1 MLSTFIAS
9 LGPQRPQFLGGPR
22 IRAVAAEQNRSVKSV
37 MVELLEH
44 DIWPERF
51 RRNYGVL
58 TAGAQ
63 AALLRLRIF
72 MAGCGGLG
80 GEVGSLLARAGAG
93 FLRACDSDTFEES
106 NLNRQRFCTEAT
118 LGLPKAEVLKAGL
131 LAIASYME
139 IDARVLTLTP
149 DNLPA
154 LLEGMDIVIDCLD
167 SVARKK
173 MLEQAAD
180 GIPYLHGAVLGQDAF
195 VWLAGRQG
203 HLQNLYPD
211 VPAGEKSL
219 GPNPVISST
228 VTGAAA
234 LMAAML
240 LNSLP
245 GLCVKDGDSPIYH
258 LDYSVPE
265 LNSFRS

>member
-1 MLSTFIAS
+1 MLSDFLAD
-9 LGPQRPQFLGGPR
+9 LGPQRPQFLAAER
-22 IRAVAAEQNRSVKSV
+22 IRALAATQGRSVKSA
-37 MVELLEH
+37 MMELLEH

-58 TAGAQ
+58 TAAAQ
-63 AALLRLRIF
+63 ARLLQLRIF
-72 MAGCGGLG
+72 IAGCGGLG
-80 GEVGSLLARAGAG
+80 GEVASLLVRAGAG
-93 FLRACDSDTFEES
+93 FLRICDSDVFEES

-118 LGLPKAEVLKAGL
+118 LGLPKAEVLETGL
-131 LAIASYME
+131 LAIASYLE
-139 IDARVLTLTP
+139 VEAHILTLTP
-149 DNLPA
+149 ENLPA
-154 LLEGMDIVIDCLD
+154 LLEGMDVVIDCLD

-173 MLEQAAD
+173 MLEQAAN
-180 GIPYLHGAVLGQDAF
+180 GLPYLHGSVLGQDAF
-195 VWLAGRQG
+195 VWLAGCEA

-211 VPAGEKSL
+211 IPAGADSP

-234 LMAAML
+234 LMAALL

-245 GLCVKDGDSPIYH
+245 VFCGREGESPIYH
-258 LDYSVPE
+258 LDYTVPE